1 MLPQS
6 VSIRDF
12 YQRIDTKEYQRF
24 VLFARPKWMIR
35 WMDRWCVSTPS
46 PFFLLSFALMLSTT
60 HPCSYNSALGRHV
73 LNSQDECLAWTKVLN
88 RRWPLDTHLLTLGI
102 PQPVEGPLMKK
113 NNGIFLLSPW
123 CFCQCNHAMKP
134 YQRNFSC
141 FLQLLLT
148 NQSSCHLPAKS
159 AACPDPSPRRPWVRP
174 PIRPCTSLPISE
186 YLIVINFHSSV
197 V

>member
-12 YQRIDTKEYQRF
+12 YQRNDTKEYQRF

-60 HPCSYNSALGRHV
+60 HPCSCNSALGRHV

-88 RRWPLDTHLLTLGI
+88 RRWPLNTHLLTLGI

-113 NNGIFLLSPW
+113 KNGIFLLSHRGAFASATMQW
-123 CFCQCNHAMKP
+123 KHTKGISLA
-134 YQRNFSC
+134 FS
-141 FLQLLLT
+141 
-148 NQSSCHLPAKS
+148 NSCWQTKAPA
-159 AACPDPSPRRPWVRP
+159 
-174 PIRPCTSLPISE
+174 TSLLNALPNLPLAPPPHHVTRGCVHRLGRARLYQ
-186 YLIVINFHSSV
+186 YLNTS
-197 V
+197 